1 MRGYGGPT
9 AAAAS
14 IAFQIFSPPKNIA
27 LLVTPPPWLTTQAII
42 MHYSMRSYDG
52 SIAAVASIAFQ
63 LLGPP
68 RDTLCSYC
76 INAKF
81 CYEPGIVNNL
91 SHFSWV
97 RPLYDMTN
105 MVRLL

>member
-1 MRGYGGPT
+1 MHYSMRGYGGPT

-14 IAFQIFSPPKNIA
+14 IAFQIFSPLKDIA
-27 LLVTPPPWLTTQAII
+27 LMVTQPPWLTTRAII
-42 MHYSMRSYDG
+42 MHYSMRSYDRP
-52 SIAAVASIAFQ
+52 IAAVASIAFQ

-68 RDTLCSYC
+68 KDIAYSYC

-91 SHFSWV
+91 EQSVSLFLSV
-97 RPLYDMTN
+97 
-105 MVRLL
+105 